1 MPSVT
6 VSWLLQAA
14 PKTLA
19 INAKFGQPE
28 LDSNSLSSGHNVV
41 PLRRQGQ
48 LATTAMRLGVFRATC
63 RAGLPE
69 EEGQERDTEHHR
81 RHNRRHGV
89 IRPVRGRSRGLTLAV
104 LLHEAITRQRRK

>member
-28 LDSNSLSSGHNVV
+28 LDSNPLSSGHDVV

-48 LATTAMRLGVFRATC
+48 LATPENNLGTDELVLECARLAIVRLIGHSMWPT
-63 RAGLPE
+63 
-69 EEGQERDTEHHR
+69 GQRIEQPASRL
-81 RHNRRHGV
+81 V
-89 IRPVRGRSRGLTLAV
+89 VALYRPS
-104 LLHEAITRQRRK
+104 